1 VSDAHDHPMAASN
14 AASARPDVR
23 SVVVS
28 QSVWDGGASTWDGGA
43 SLWDAITADRQYA
56 VTVNAG

>member
-1 VSDAHDHPMAASN
+1 MATSN